1 MRIVESVFEKLKGGE
16 EERDRIELEEGVIYH
31 GDVLEKLPLVEKE
44 SVDLCFTSPPYNIG
58 KKYGGNGRE
67 DMRDWEE
74 YVEWSVKWIGEIYRV
89 LKKKGFFVL
98 NIPMSI
104 LQFRTNLKTS
114 LPMGA
119 IFTEVC
125 LKTGFEYY
133 GTVIWDK
140 GMILSSL
147 FNRLKYDTTTTN
159 PPLFEGYEILLF
171 FRKNEGS
178 RSRQEKE
185 IEFFSPAD
193 GINCAWGIWH
203 ITPELKN
210 RMFHPA
216 PFPYELAY
224 RVVKLCTNKSETVLD
239 PFMGLGTTP
248 LVCIHERR
256 RFVGIEKERKYIDL
270 FLLEYKLH
278 REKRKLLY

>member
-133 GTVIWDK
+133 GTVI
-140 GMILSSL
+140 
-147 FNRLKYDTTTTN
+147 
-159 PPLFEGYEILLF
+159 ILLF